1 MINWVRH
8 KLLNF
13 LTGDTAKYANDIAI
27 PKQTISA
34 RTDSIDMDNCLR
46 FNVLSCQG
54 GIVVQLHKY
63 DHKKDRSDNA
73 TYVIPEHED
82 VTQRIAQI
90 VSMELLKH

>member
-1 MINWVRH
+1 MVNWIRR

-13 LTGDTAKYANDIAI
+13 LANHVEDSMKMPIA
-27 PKQTISA
+27 TVRSH
-34 RTDSIDMDNCLR
+34 DGVDMDNSLR

-63 DHKKDRSDNA
+63 DHKKDRSDNS
-73 TYVIPEHED
+73 TYVIPENED
-82 VTQRIAQI
+82 VTQRIAEI

>member
-1 MINWVRH
+1 MRNWLRT
-8 KLLNF
+8 KLHNF
-13 LTGDTAKYANDIAI
+13 IFPQDTRMNEAKIAVSS
-27 PKQTISA
+27 T
-34 RTDSIDMDNCLR
+34 RDGVDMDNCLR

-63 DHKKDRSDNA
+63 DHKRDRSDNS

-90 VSMELLKH
+90 VSMELLKN